1 LINYLIENWALGGVL
16 EIVDLGAGTGANQR
30 WLAPRLE
37 FVQRWIHLDHDPA
50 ISRSLPLPD
59 DTMIIDGSV
68 ERALGRLLA
77 NRSSDPRLVTCSAL
91 LDVLTTDQVDAVC
104 RAVIEKQ
111 VPALFS
117 LTVTGA
123 LNISPANP
131 YDELLLD
138 AFNDHQRR
146 AGRAGP
152 DASTLAVNA
161 LCAGGFRVRT
171 QETPWRL
178 TASSD
183 WAFVERFL
191 QERLDA
197 AVAQTPSLAAAA
209 TDWFELR
216 RSQFVLG
223 MLRIEVGHRDVLAL
237 PGRWFASRREVE
249 DRADVSAQA
258 EPLYRSGN
266 GIREQIGAR
275 EPYAGN
281 PISNQDRGS
290 RQVEPVEYAR
300 GQEI

>member
-1 LINYLIENWALGGVL
+1 LINYLIDNRGLGGVL

-68 ERALGRLLA
+68 EQALGRLLA
-77 NRSSDPRLVTCSAL
+77 NRSSDPRLITCSAL
-91 LDVLTTDQVDAVC
+91 LDVLTTDQIDAVC
-104 RAVIEKQ
+104 RAVIENQ

-117 LTVTGA
+117 LTATGA
-123 LNISPANP
+123 LNISPANR

-152 DASTLAVNA
+152 DATTLAVNA
-161 LCAGGFRVRT
+161 LCAGGFTVRT

-197 AVAQTPSLAAAA
+197 AVAQTPGLAAAA

-216 RSQFVLG
+216 RSQFVLR

-237 PGRWFASRREVE
+237 PGRWFASRRKVE
-249 DRADVSAQA
+249 DRADVGAQA

-281 PISNQDRGS
+281 PISNQDRGG

>member
-1 LINYLIENWALGGVL
+1 MINYLTENWGFGGVL
-16 EIVDLGAGTGANQR
+16 EIIDLGAGTGANQR

-37 FVQRWIHLDHDPA
+37 YVQRWIHLDHDPA

-68 ERALGRLLA
+68 EPTLGRLLA
-77 NRSSDPRLVTCSAL
+77 NRGSDQHLVTCSAL
-91 LDVLTTDQVDAVC
+91 LDVLTTDQIDVVC
-104 RAVIEKQ
+104 RVVIENH

-117 LTVTGA
+117 LTVNGA
-123 LNISPANP
+123 LNIGPPDP
-131 YDELLLD
+131 YDELCLD

-152 DASTLAVNA
+152 DATTLAVNA
-161 LCAGGFRVRT
+161 LCAGGFTVRT

-178 TASSD
+178 TAASD
-183 WAFVERFL
+183 RSFVEQLL

-197 AVAQTPSLAAAA
+197 AVAQNPNLASVA
-209 TDWFELR
+209 TGWLELR
-216 RSQFVLG
+216 RSQFALG
-223 MLRIEVGHRDVLAL
+223 ILRIEVGHRDVLAL
-237 PGRWFASRREVE
+237 PGRWFARRRKVE
-249 DRADVSAQA
+249 DRADVSSKA

-266 GIREQIGAR
+266 GIREQIGAG

-300 GQEI
+300 GQEV

>member
-1 LINYLIENWALGGVL
+1 LINYLIDNRGLGGVL

-68 ERALGRLLA
+68 EQALGRLLA
-77 NRSSDPRLVTCSAL
+77 NRSSDPRLITCSAL
-91 LDVLTTDQVDAVC
+91 LDVLTTDQIDAVC
-104 RAVIEKQ
+104 RAVIENQ

-117 LTVTGA
+117 LTATGA
-123 LNISPANP
+123 LNISPANR

-152 DASTLAVNA
+152 DATTLAVNA
-161 LCAGGFRVRT
+161 LCAGGFTVRT

-197 AVAQTPSLAAAA
+197 AVAQTPGFAAAA

-216 RSQFVLG
+216 RSQFVLR

-237 PGRWFASRREVE
+237 PGRWFASRRKVE
-249 DRADVSAQA
+249 DRADVGAQA

-281 PISNQDRGS
+281 PISNQDRGG